1 MKKKILTLSMLFMS
15 IFAFQSCIWWWGPGR
30 PIGPIGPG
38 GGEGPGGGGGGDI
51 PEEVDPRI
59 DNVVPDDIRDK
70 MEDYMPIYNGT
81 TPPTIDGIYLVS
93 PVKLVY
99 DSFDNLPVGWE
110 DAEPMIMH
118 FFNQNTTNNT
128 LSYEMKEGDEL
139 TEQSSQVNISG
150 SGKNFTVY
158 FNSTG
163 TYLGSPVK
171 QAIVISG
178 TKTDTGLSNVFYG
191 NVVLNQVGLL
201 PAGTY
206 RVFKDGDG
214 NSPTT
219 TWPSSAR
226 ALSGQSTDWSKSIFA
241 VK

>member
-93 PVKLVY
+93 PVKLVCGIGPTRHHVY
-99 DSFDNLPVGWE
+99 PRFLRVERVRAKFNHEVHSSHLMTGG
-110 DAEPMIMH
+110 AAGH
-118 FFNQNTTNNT
+118 FGV
-128 LSYEMKEGDEL
+128 S
-139 TEQSSQVNISG
+139 
-150 SGKNFTVY
+150 
-158 FNSTG
+158 
-163 TYLGSPVK
+163 
-171 QAIVISG
+171 
-178 TKTDTGLSNVFYG
+178 
-191 NVVLNQVGLL
+191 
-201 PAGTY
+201 
-206 RVFKDGDG
+206 
-214 NSPTT
+214 
-219 TWPSSAR
+219 
-226 ALSGQSTDWSKSIFA
+226 
-241 VK
+241 